1 MPADTRATDLW
12 YWQINLR
19 ATETGALTNGLVRDP
34 DGHASLI
41 ANDR

>member
-1 MPADTRATDLW
+1 MPADTRPTDLW

-19 ATETGALTNGLVRDP
+19 SPEEPTGSLVRDP

-41 ANDR
+41 ANGR